1 MNDIDWKDLEAK
13 VAKTIRLYLDDD
25 VMYHVMDE
33 ESPTTNWLK
42 LESRYMSKLLRNKVY
57 LKQKLYGLKMVEGSD
72 LSQHI
77 NVLNHIISDLKQ
89 IDVKFEDED
98 KALMLLN
105 SLPASS
111 TYENLRKKANDESSQ
126 GEGLVAKSNQER
138 GRNKSVNYGYVL
150 MNNDVSCKVARI
162 GNIKIKMFDG
172 VVRTLCDVRHVPD
185 LRKNLISLGTLD
197 YNKFSYKSTS
207 GIMKENKGVMTVM
220 KGQKLARNIYKL
232 LGHIGESGM
241 MELHKRNLLKGIET
255 CKLDLYV
262 WGLVRVVSLGGNMYF
277 VSFIDDYSRKVWM
290 YFMRH
295 KLDTFA
301 KFKLWKTEVEN
312 QTERKIKCLRSDNGT
327 KYIDSKFTELYEQHG
342 IKRHFTVRLEN
353 KFRAEAVNIACYLIN
368 RSPRATLDGKVAEEN
383 AGRSSLEDQQHHNIA
398 TDKHRCT
405 VKPPTRYGFKDL
417 VSYAL
422 ITSSGD
428 RTTFQE
434 AVHSQEKS
442 RWMGAMVEEIQSLHK
457 NQTWELVEL
466 PEEKRIIG
474 CKWVYKKK
482 ELEQMDVKT
491 TFLHGDL
498 EELVYMDRSTC
509 LDDDSFIFL
518 LLYVDD
524 MLIAAKSMIEVN
536 KLKSLSSKAFDM
548 KDLGVARR
556 FLGWRFTWI
565 ELQGDYGYLS
575 IAMLRECWKCS
586 TWIMQNYVVSKLLSN
601 LGRLHLDAV
610 KWIFKHLKGT
620 TDYGIMFRKQQSDP
634 LVKGYVDANYE

>member
-1 MNDIDWKDLEAK
+1 MNDMDWKDLEVK
-13 VAKTIRLYLDDD
+13 VAKTIRLCLDDD

-42 LESRYMSKLLRNKVY
+42 LESRYMSKSLRNKLY
-57 LKQKLYGLKMVEGSD
+57 LKQKLHGLKMVEDSD

-77 NVLNHIISDLKQ
+77 NVLNKIISDLKQ

-105 SLPASS
+105 SPPASS

-138 GRNKSVNYGYVL
+138 GRNKFWSELNWFNTYKSVNYGSVL
-150 MNNDVSCKVARI
+150 MSNDVSCKVARI
-162 GNIKIKMFDG
+162 GNIKIKI
-172 VVRTLCDVRHVPD
+172 HVPD

-207 GIMKENKGVMTVM
+207 RIMKVNKGVMTVM

-232 LGHIGESGM
+232 LGHIGERGM

-277 VSFIDDYSRKVWM
+277 VWV

-295 KLDTFA
+295 KSNTFA

-327 KYIDSKFTELYEQHG
+327 KYIDSKFTKLYEQHG

-368 RSPRATLDGKVAEEN
+368 RSPRATLDGKVVEEN
-383 AGRSSLEDQQHHNIA
+383 AGRSSSEDQQHHSIA
-398 TDKHRCT
+398 IDRHRHT
-405 VKPPTRYGFKDL
+405 IKPPTRYGFEDL

-428 RTTFQE
+428 PTTFQE

-442 RWMGAMVEEIQSLHK
+442 RWMGAM
-457 NQTWELVEL
+457 ELVEL
-466 PEEKRIIG
+466 PEEKRIIR

-482 ELEQMDVKT
+482 ETVLEKDAHFDMRLEQMDVKT

-498 EELVYMDRSTC
+498 EELVRP
-509 LDDDSFIFL
+509 
-518 LLYVDD
+518 
-524 MLIAAKSMIEVN
+524 
-536 KLKSLSSKAFDM
+536 
-548 KDLGVARR
+548 RR

-575 IAMLRECWKCS
+575 IAMLRECWKGS
-586 TWIMQNYVVSKLLSN
+586 TWIMQNYVVSKFLSN

-610 KWIFKHLKGT
+610 KWIFRHLRGT
-620 TDYGIMFRKQQSDP
+620 TDYGIMFSDNRVI
-634 LVKGYVDANYE
+634 L